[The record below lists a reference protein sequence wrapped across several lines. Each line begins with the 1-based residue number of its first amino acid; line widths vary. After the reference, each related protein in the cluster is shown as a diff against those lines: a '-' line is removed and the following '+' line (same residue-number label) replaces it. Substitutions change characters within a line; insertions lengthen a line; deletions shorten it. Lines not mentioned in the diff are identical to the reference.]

1 MNPADSSP
9 SSETPSGPFS
19 PGQLLRA
26 AREAKGVHLAV
37 LSVAL
42 KVPTRKLEAL
52 EKDDHSG
59 FQDVTF
65 LRALAQS
72 VCRQLDIDPSPVLAG
87 LPRSA
92 ASITVQRPLLGSR
105 MPAVSRDAHR
115 RRWRAI
121 LPSKVV
127 LVLAF
132 LMLTASGLLI
142 WWPASIPGPVIAS
155 AVSDDKAEVSVPMG
169 PASNSQD
176 IALLPE
182 AGEPALSPGFSS
194 TQSAEPPASASS
206 VSLRPVGSA
215 SLVVRPTAASAES
228 AEPALQVRPKMDTWI
243 EVRDSTSQVLV
254 KRLVKG
260 GEILRHNVQA
270 PVFVYVGRADS
281 TELLWQ
287 GQVLDLKPHTQNN
300 EARLNIK
307 P

>member
-1 MNPADSSP
+1 MNPADSPP

-42 KVPTRKLEAL
+42 KVPTHKLEAL
-52 EKDDHSG
+52 ERDDHSG

-92 ASITVQRPLLGSR
+92 QSITIQRPLLGSR
-105 MPAVSRDAHR
+105 MPPVYRDAHR
-115 RRWRAI
+115 RYWHAI

-127 LVLAF
+127 VVLAF
-132 LMLTASGLLI
+132 LMLIASGLLI
-142 WWPASIPGPVIAS
+142 WWPTSISGPFIAS
-155 AVSDDKAEVSVPMG
+155 AGSDVKAEVSVPMAQ
-169 PASNSQD
+169 ASHSQD
-176 IALLPE
+176 IAVLPE
-182 AGEPALSPGFSS
+182 ASEPALPSGANSM
-194 TQSAEPPASASS
+194 QSAVPLAAASS
-206 VSLRPVGSA
+206 VSQQPVGSA
-215 SLVVRPTAASAES
+215 SVGGRSTSASAES
-228 AEPALQVRPKMDTWI
+228 AEPALQLRPKMDTWI

-300 EARLNIK
+300 EARLIIK